1 MTRLMLILITVVL
14 TAVLLL
20 SAPLLHHSGSVTAQD
35 DAPAVSTW
43 CTVGGDTMLRTC
55 PFFQDCDILLTYGP
69 QTLLIVQD
77 IAIGDRDYGVDEWL
91 VVEDPVQGIQGYV
104 HSTRARECAPE
115 PWQTL
120 PVVPEISAAMREVYV
135 HGLAQDNDP
144 GAFSKVGDCQ
154 NVEAY
159 FLSHFDSPNEYDLG
173 PFAPLQ
179 STIDTFSGSWS
190 RDSAAVEG
198 GYTVASALS
207 PLWADPDI
215 CAGDETPLACE
226 DRLHNP
232 SIVIISMETWNRTG
246 IQPISAYERYLGE
259 VVAYWLDQGVVPI
272 LGTKADNLEGD
283 HAINAAIARVA
294 AQYEVPLWNFWLAA
308 QSLPGNGFDPEWG
321 DGFHLLWAR
330 SFYNNPDRLRDGWP
344 VRNLTA
350 LQAINAVWQ
359 VVNAPDAAQEAAPN
373 E

>member
-1 MTRLMLILITVVL
+1 MIRRTLIVVIVLFGALFAALPL
-14 TAVLLL
+14 TT
-20 SAPLLHHSGSVTAQD
+20 SAQEGEQ
-35 DAPAVSTW
+35 PASAW
-43 CTVGGDTMLRTC
+43 CTIAEANLRTC
-55 PFFQDCDILLTYGP
+55 PYWQDCDITLTYGP
-69 QTLLIVQD
+69 NTLLVVRD
-77 IAIGDRDYGVDEWL
+77 TASGDRDFGSDLWL
-91 VVEDPVQGIQGYV
+91 VVEDPVQGIEGYI
-104 HSTRARECAPE
+104 HSTRARECAPQ
-115 PWQTL
+115 PWQLL
-120 PVVPEISAAMREVYV
+120 PVVPEVSDSMREIYV
-135 HGLAQDNDP
+135 QGLALGNDP

-173 PFAPLQ
+173 SFMTLQ
-179 STIDTFSGSWS
+179 SAVDNFAGSWV
-190 RDSAAVEG
+190 RDSAAVEA

-207 PLWADPDI
+207 PMWADPVL
-215 CAGDETPLACE
+215 CEGSETPLACE

-246 IQPISAYERYLGE
+246 KQPVSEYEQYLGE
-259 VVAYWLDQGVVPI
+259 VVEYWLERSVIPI

-294 AQYEVPLWNFWLAA
+294 ARYEVPLWNFWLAA
-308 QSLPGNGFDPEWG
+308 QSLPGNGFDPNWS
-321 DGFHLLWAR
+321 DSFHLLWAR

-350 LQAINAVWQ
+350 LQTIDAVWRTIT
-359 VVNAPDAAQEAAPN
+359 APET